1 MTDHL
6 LAGLAAV
13 AEQGLR
19 CVAPAA
25 WTALGAMAAFYAFPG
40 AERLALF
47 AAIALGGFCLEVLNW
62 SPASARHPSEGAR
75 RACRASARAGL
86 ALSLG
91 FAWGAAA
98 LIAENA
104 VAPTPEL
111 ARFQASRF
119 EGVVAV
125 DSRRTST
132 GNTVLTIALS
142 SATLRTTGWSVRLER
157 PRLSPRILL
166 VTDGAGDYPAGLKV
180 TVLSPS
186 AIDAEKALYYAS
198 AKNLVPGAFTSA
210 AARLRA
216 AARRSA
222 ARSIEAVSGD
232 AFPLAQALLLGIVDE
247 LGGGESALFRAA
259 GCAHVLSLSGQHL
272 SILCSL
278 MSLLFAKMLKRA
290 DLADFASA
298 AFAAAFTWL
307 AGASPALLRSALM
320 AIAGIALKAADRP
333 QRGVTILAAVFCL
346 ALGLAPQDARG
357 LSFTLSYAAMAGLIL
372 LSGRW
377 ESALW
382 RLPSIAAKALAPSLA
397 ALCATAWI
405 SLKAF
410 GLFALGGLVAA
421 TLSGPIVLVLMWSLL
436 ASAALAPLVPFAWG
450 LLSRWHE
457 FLHAALLAV
466 MRLGALCP
474 SVKADTPLKACLATS
489 AIAALALIVYAG
501 PYLEYA
507 LAALK
512 TARRESRTTGKP

>member
-1 MTDHL
+1 MSDNL
-6 LAGLAAV
+6 LAGFATI
-13 AEQGLR
+13 AERGLR
-19 CVAPAA
+19 LVAPAV
-25 WTALGAMAAFYAFPG
+25 WTALGAMAVFYALPG
-40 AERLALF
+40 AEWAALF
-47 AAIALGGFCLEVLNW
+47 AAVAVGGCGIAFWNLPCEKNC
-62 SPASARHPSEGAR
+62 PPGAR
-75 RACRASARAGL
+75 DRITGYARAGL

-91 FAWGAAA
+91 LAWGAAA
-98 LIAENA
+98 QIAEGA

-111 ARFQASRF
+111 SRFQAARF

-142 SATLRTTGWSVRLER
+142 SATLRTPGWSVRLER
-157 PRLSPRILL
+157 PRVSPRILL

-186 AIDAEKALYYAS
+186 AIDAAKALYYVS
-198 AKNLVPGAFTSA
+198 AKNLVPGAFISPV
-210 AARLRA
+210 ARLRA

-247 LGGGESALFRAA
+247 LGGEESALFRAA

-278 MSLLFAKMLKRA
+278 MSLLFAKLLKRA
-290 DLADFASA
+290 DLAEFASA

-320 AIAGIALKAADRP
+320 AIAGIALKEADRP
-333 QRGVTILAAVFCL
+333 QQGVTILAAVFCL

-377 ESALW
+377 ETALW

-436 ASAALAPLVPFAWG
+436 ASSALAPLVPFAWG

-457 FLHAALLAV
+457 LLHAALLAV

-512 TARRESRTTGKP
+512 TARRESRTTGTP

>member
-1 MTDHL
+1 MNHH
-6 LAGLAAV
+6 LAAGF
-13 AEQGLR
+13 AAIADQGLR
-19 CVAPAA
+19 RAAPAA
-25 WTALGAMAAFYAFPG
+25 WTAAGAMAVFYAFSG
-40 AERLALF
+40 AARPALL
-47 AAIALGGFCLEVLNW
+47 AAIALGGCSLAFWNLPV
-62 SPASARHPSEGAR
+62 ARHFSTGTADR
-75 RACRASARAGL
+75 IAGYARAGL

-91 FAWGAAA
+91 LAWGAAA
-98 LIAENA
+98 LVAEGA
-104 VAPTPEL
+104 VAPPPEL
-111 ARFQASRF
+111 ARCQALRF

-125 DSRRTST
+125 DSRRTTT
-132 GNTVLTIALS
+132 GNTVMTIALS
-142 SATLRTTGWSVRLER
+142 SATLRTAGFSVRLER
-157 PRLSPRILL
+157 PRTSPRILL
-166 VTDGAGDYPAGLKV
+166 VTAGAGDYPAGLRV

-186 AIDAEKALYYAS
+186 AIDAAKALYYAS
-198 AKNLVPGAFTSA
+198 EKDLVPGAFASP

-216 AARRSA
+216 VARRSV
-222 ARSIEAVSGD
+222 ARSIEAVSGE

-247 LGGGESALFRAA
+247 LGGEESALFRAA

-278 MSLLFAKMLKRA
+278 MSLVFAKMLKRA
-290 DLADFASA
+290 DLADIASA

-320 AIAGIALKAADRP
+320 AIAGIALRAADRP

-382 RLPSIAAKALAPSLA
+382 RLPGIAAKALAPSLA

-405 SLKAF
+405 SLNAF
-410 GLFALGGLVAA
+410 GLFALGGLVAS

-436 ASAALAPLVPFAWG
+436 VSAALAPLAPFAWAA
-450 LLSRWHE
+450 LSRWHE
-457 FLHAALLAV
+457 LLRAALLAV

-474 SVKADTPLKACLATS
+474 SVKADTPLKVGLVSS
-489 AIAALALIVYAG
+489 AIAALALFVYAE

-507 LAALK
+507 LDALAE
-512 TARRESRTTGKP
+512 ARRESRTPGTP

>member
-1 MTDHL
+1 MSHH
-6 LAGLAAV
+6 LAGGFAAI
-13 AEQGLR
+13 ADQGLR
-19 CVAPAA
+19 CTAPAVWA
-25 WTALGAMAAFYAFPG
+25 AAGAIAVFYAFPQ
-40 AERLALF
+40 AARPALI
-47 AAIALGGFCLEVLNW
+47 AAITLGGCGLAFWNLPIAFGGRPESND
-62 SPASARHPSEGAR
+62 RITGY
-75 RACRASARAGL
+75 ARAGL

-91 FAWGAAA
+91 LAWGAAA
-98 LIAENA
+98 LIAESA
-104 VAPTPEL
+104 VAPPPEL
-111 ARFQASRF
+111 TRCQAVRF

-132 GNTVLTIALS
+132 GNTVMTIALA
-142 SATLRTTGWSVRLER
+142 SATLQTKAYSVRLER
-157 PRLSPRILL
+157 PRSSPRILL

-180 TVLSPS
+180 TVLSPT
-186 AIDAEKALYYAS
+186 AIDTAKALYYAS
-198 AKNLVPGAFTSA
+198 EKNLVPGAYTSPT
-210 AARLRA
+210 ARLRA
-216 AARRSA
+216 AARKSA

-247 LGGGESALFRAA
+247 LGGEESALFRAA

-290 DLADFASA
+290 DLADLASA
-298 AFAAAFTWL
+298 AFATAFTWL

-320 AIAGIALKAADRP
+320 AVAGIALKAADRP
-333 QRGVTILAAVFCL
+333 QRGAAVLAAVFCL

-377 ESALW
+377 ETALW
-382 RLPSIAAKALAPSLA
+382 RLPGIAAKALAPSLA

-405 SLKAF
+405 SLDAF

-436 ASAALAPLVPFAWG
+436 ASTALAPLVPFAWG
-450 LLSRWHE
+450 ILSRWHE
-457 FLHAALLAV
+457 LLRSALLAV

-474 SVKADTPLKACLATS
+474 SIKADTPLKAALVSS

-507 LAALK
+507 FDALK
-512 TARRESRTTGKP
+512 AARRESRTTGTP